1 VIGFFHAKIASQ
13 MKFSFLDR
21 KYCIKFARMFIVN
34 PKLLTQKLILFYSKM
49 KMEIKGKSMKTIS
62 SHLTSLERGAIEEYR
77 SQMILDLLKYCHYN
91 MSSLLIDEF
100 ADLAKESDLFEV
112 RIFLLTINRRY
123 LDALKVFLI
132 EWIPQETKLKFFT
145 WIDEIFAKLRNSDSY
160 DLDEALAQEKL

>member
-1 VIGFFHAKIASQ
+1 